1 MTFCLT
7 NVFKITDGDVLA
19 SILFFF
25 LSLFMVGKLG
35 SDYFILKTL
44 FLIFLSINIQIK
56 YFRNLNKPILNSR
69 KAKMTLKTK
78 IQPNKQTL

>member
-1 MTFCLT
+1 MCWL
-7 NVFKITDGDVLA
+7 
-19 SILFFF
+19 LFYFF